1 MNESSTLAPVVPE
14 TVVPVTRSK
23 RRSRWLLVGL
33 PVLGATLLLFAHFAR
48 GASVAMPALP
58 KDDTPR
64 VDGRRI
70 VFSERYAKRIGLKT
84 AEIKDTSLVPSVSVV
99 GSVTF
104 NPEYVSEVGTRLR
117 GLVREVYRFE
127 GATVKQGEVLAQID
141 SPELGE
147 AQAAVT
153 SLMAQTVAAHRNA
166 QREKDLRAQRL
177 TTLKESEDAAA
188 AVETYDAML
197 AAARQK
203 VTALA
208 GRSSAVT
215 TQQLGFHQ
223 LVSPLT
229 GTIVER
235 HISKGQLVDGAFSAF
250 LIANLDHLWVELSVF
265 ERSLPHIR
273 KGDQVEL
280 RALGSTEAPIVGR
293 VAQIAD
299 TLDES
304 NKSAV
309 VRVEVDNRERKLRPG
324 QAIDATIH
332 VSGAAVTSGLVVA
345 PAAVTFVDGKPTVF
359 VADSPL
365 SVVPTE
371 VVLGVSGSQ
380 GQQIVEGLRAGQQ
393 IVTEGT
399 FELKSELFR

>member
-1 MNESSTLAPVVPE
+1 
-14 TVVPVTRSK
+14 
-23 RRSRWLLVGL
+23 
-33 PVLGATLLLFAHFAR
+33 
-48 GASVAMPALP
+48 
-58 KDDTPR
+58 
-64 VDGRRI
+64 
-70 VFSERYAKRIGLKT
+70 
-84 AEIKDTSLVPSVSVV
+84 
-99 GSVTF
+99 
-104 NPEYVSEVGTRLR
+104 
-117 GLVREVYRFE
+117 
-127 GATVKQGEVLAQID
+127 
-141 SPELGE
+141 
-147 AQAAVT
+147 
-153 SLMAQTVAAHRNA
+153 
-166 QREKDLRAQRL
+166 
-177 TTLKESEDAAA
+177 
-188 AVETYDAML
+188 
-197 AAARQK
+197 
-203 VTALA
+203 
-208 GRSSAVT
+208 VT